1 MRRAVLLSVLA
12 LSTGCAGHVDL
23 DFVPDPP
30 APLQSNDPSLAVA
43 TLTESLPV
51 RFQRVDSI
59 VFSFRGR
66 PLSAIGYS
74 EVDEGAGRF
83 TVVALNHVGMKLFEI
98 AGVGEKVERRFV
110 MPELSRRGDPA
121 GAIAADIR
129 RIYFHRVPS
138 AAALVSVGRDSIR
151 FCEETA
157 EGTLCHVLGG
167 PDGVL
172 SEKSLTAKGRLL
184 WRIRYARY
192 QGEKGRLQPGEV
204 LLEDL
209 RYHYE
214 LLIRLREVRG

>member
-1 MRRAVLLSVLA
+1 MKRTALLLA
-12 LSTGCAGHVDL
+12 LGLSTGCAAHVDL
-23 DFVPDPP
+23 DFVPDAP
-30 APLQSNDPSLAVA
+30 APLQSDDPSLARA
-43 TLTESLPV
+43 TLAESFPT

-74 EVDEGAGRF
+74 EIDEGAGSF
-83 TVVALNHVGMKLFEI
+83 IVVALNHVGMKLFEI
-98 AGVGEKVERRFV
+98 AGVGEQIERRFV

-138 AAALVSVGRDSIR
+138 ATAHATVDRDSIR

-157 EGTLCHVLGG
+157 EGTLCFVLGG

-172 SEKSLTAKGRLL
+172 LEKSLSAKGRLL